1 MKCNLEHPVNIFD
14 ISKNTDMKVKYSW
27 DTWGFKF
34 QLDPALAF
42 IGPQGKEASDGG
54 TLRRLRQEHHELEDK
69 QGHTIRSC
77 FQEGGGGQ
85 EPQPEAGAASKI
97 MRLVM

>member
-1 MKCNLEHPVNIFD
+1 
-14 ISKNTDMKVKYSW
+14 MKVKYSW
-27 DTWGFKF
+27 DIWGFKF

-69 QGHTIRSC
+69 QGHTPRSC
-77 FQEGGGGQ
+77 FKKEVEGRSHSQ
-85 EPQPEAGAASKI
+85 S
-97 MRLVM
+97 LVLLRRS